1 MAKAKAKRKIA
12 WGITGSGDRITETVR
27 TMIELQ
33 KQYDDLVDVR
43 VFVSRAGEQVIK
55 YYKLF
60 NDLEKNFDK
69 VWVEINANSPFLA
82 GQLQTRRYEF
92 LLLAPTTSNTVAKIS
107 LGLADSLLSNAA
119 IMSQKAFVPTYIM
132 PCDYMPGVLTT
143 ILPDGSEMK
152 LRIRK
157 EDAEH
162 VDRLRQM
169 EDVFVIERP
178 EEIAGI
184 FEKHFT
190 KAAAGK

>member
-1 MAKAKAKRKIA
+1 MAKDGARRKIA
-12 WGITGSGDRITETVR
+12 WGITGSGDRIVETVQL
-27 TMIELQ
+27 MIELQ
-33 KQYDDLVDVR
+33 KQYEETVDVR

-82 GQLQTRRYEF
+82 GQLQVKRYEF

-119 IMSQKAFVPTYIM
+119 IMAQKAFVPTYIM
-132 PCDYMPGVLTT
+132 PCDYREGIIST

-157 EDAEH
+157 EDAEN
-162 VDRLRQM
+162 VQKLRRM
-169 EDVFVIERP
+169 EDVFVIETP
-178 EEIAGI
+178 QEIPSV
-184 FEKHFT
+184 FEKYFSR
-190 KAAAGK
+190 A

>member
-12 WGITGSGDRITETVR
+12 WGITGSGDRIIETVR

-190 KAAAGK
+190 EAAAGK

>member
-1 MAKAKAKRKIA
+1 MAEDGARRKIA
-12 WGITGSGDRITETVR
+12 WGITGSGDRIVETVQM
-27 TMIELQ
+27 MIELQ
-33 KQYDDLVDVR
+33 KQYDETVDVR

-82 GQLQTRRYEF
+82 GQLQVKRYEF

-119 IMSQKAFVPTYIM
+119 IMAQKAFVPTYIM
-132 PCDYMPGVLTT
+132 PCDYREGTIST

-157 EDAEH
+157 EDAEN
-162 VDRLRQM
+162 VQKLRRM
-169 EDVFVIERP
+169 EDVFVIETP
-178 EEIAGI
+178 QEIPSV
-184 FEKHFT
+184 FEKYFSR
-190 KAAAGK
+190 A

>member
-1 MAKAKAKRKIA
+1 MAKEVARRKIA
-12 WGITGSGDRITETVR
+12 WGITGSGDRITETVQM
-27 TMIELQ
+27 MIKLQ
-33 KQYDDLVDVR
+33 KQYEETVDVR

-82 GQLQTRRYEF
+82 GQLQVKRYEF

-119 IMSQKAFVPTYIM
+119 IMAQKAFVPTYIM
-132 PCDYMPGVLTT
+132 PCDYREGTIST

-157 EDAEH
+157 EDAEN
-162 VDRLRQM
+162 VQKLRRM
-169 EDVFVIERP
+169 EDVFVIETP
-178 EEIAGI
+178 QEIPSVFKKYFSRA
-184 FEKHFT
+184 
-190 KAAAGK
+190 

>member
-12 WGITGSGDRITETVR
+12 WGITGSGDRIIETVR

-178 EEIAGI
+178 EQIAGI

-190 KAAAGK
+190 EAAAGK

>member
-178 EEIAGI
+178 EQIAGI

-190 KAAAGK
+190 EAAAGK